1 VCSLIIISSHN
12 RHLMSLFF
20 FLALDFLLSRNCL
33 PSHPLSHLS
42 PHAFLSP
49 VFPPFHSQWPKSVFC
64 TLYCLTALNGP
75 FFLSRFLFFF
85 YSFSLSLS
93 LSKDQI
99 VMFSAWTASKLLTKR
114 AIKFVYKRERERAHG
129 LWQQRL
135 KLVLFH
141 FLFLE
146 K

>member
-1 VCSLIIISSHN
+1 MALSFSL
-12 RHLMSLFF
+12 
-20 FLALDFLLSRNCL
+20 
-33 PSHPLSHLS
+33 
-42 PHAFLSP
+42 
-49 VFPPFHSQWPKSVFC
+49 VFS
-64 TLYCLTALNGP
+64 
-75 FFLSRFLFFF
+75 FF

-114 AIKFVYKRERERAHG
+114 AIKFVYKRERERERAYG